1 MVDKERIKG
10 KAEEVKGAIKEQVG
24 KVTGNHETEAEGA
37 AEKNKGKTRDKAGK
51 VKDTARDV
59 FK

>member
-10 KAEEVKGAIKEQVG
+10 KAEEVKGSIKEQVG
-24 KVTGNHETEAEGA
+24 KVTGNHETEAEGRV
-37 AEKNKGKTRDKAGK
+37 EKNKGKTRDKVGK

-59 FK
+59 AK

>member
-10 KAEEVKGAIKEQVG
+10 KAEQVKGSIKEQVG
-24 KVTGNHETEAEGA
+24 KVTGNRETEAEGR
-37 AEKNKGKTRDKAGK
+37 AEKNKGKTRDKVGK

-59 FK
+59 VK